1 MSLLRTAG
9 VVIVAILL
17 TVTLSAGTVLAG
29 AHMTVLN
36 PDFVAESIEE
46 EGGYDV
52 VEEAILSSVLGGAE
66 TAGGDGPLGG
76 SVPVD
81 GEEILKA
88 SLTDAYLE
96 NQTTRNV
103 DSTYAYLHGSTETLN
118 LSITTAR
125 LQDNLVDEVEHRIE
139 NDSVGDLIKSANTD
153 LPKEVT
159 PSMVDRLAAN
169 QSSYQA
175 VRGEVRQQVRDEVLT
190 AAVDEALSRLSND
203 ELLALVIDNYDPR
216 DYTASEKEQLVQ
228 DRNDEIRSA
237 LRTQIE
243 NKRGDQID
251 SQVDAQLDLL
261 RQQATVD
268 DPTGTDVEVAAIE
281 LKNTITR
288 GLTAEMT
295 YDEFKTEL
303 DAAKSNLATA
313 TGEQVE
319 SRLESEMPARM
330 DLTQELFEGS
340 QPLSPARSMVQWLDR
355 LAFIIP
361 VIALAL
367 IGGLYLLRDSV
378 LSVAQDTGISFLS
391 AGIPIFAGITLAR
404 SRISE
409 LIPQG
414 GDAPAVFQEFFLGLV
429 AQVFDT
435 VSAVSLVVMLAG
447 VVLLGAALAV
457 RYEVIDL
464 GDDSGEAATD
474 DPEE

>member
-17 TVTLSAGTVLAG
+17 TLTLSAGTVLAG

-52 VEEAILSSVLGGAE
+52 VEEAILNSVLGDAE
-66 TAGGDGPLGG
+66 SDGGGPLGE
-76 SVPVD
+76 SLPVD
-81 GEEILKA
+81 GEEILEA

-103 DSTYAYLHGSTETLN
+103 DSTYAYLHGSTDTLN
-118 LSITTAR
+118 LSITTAT
-125 LQDNLVDEVEHRIE
+125 LQANLVDEVEHRIE
-139 NDSVGDLIKSANTD
+139 NGSVGALIESADTD
-153 LPKEVT
+153 LPRDVT

-190 AAVDEALSRLSND
+190 AAVDEGMSRLSND
-203 ELLALVIDNYDPR
+203 ELLALVIDDYDPR
-216 DYTASEKEQLVQ
+216 DYSAAEKEQLVQ

-243 NKRGDQID
+243 NERGDQID
-251 SQVDAQLDLL
+251 SQVDDQLDLL
-261 RQQATVD
+261 QQQATVD
-268 DPTGTDVEVAAIE
+268 NPTGSDVEVAAIE
-281 LKNTITR
+281 LQNTITR
-288 GLTAEMT
+288 GLTADMT

-303 DAAKSNLATA
+303 DAAKSDLATA
-313 TGEQVE
+313 TGSQVE
-319 SRLESEMPARM
+319 SGLESEMPDRI
-330 DLTQELFEGS
+330 DLTQEMFEGS

-355 LAFIIP
+355 LALIIP

-367 IGGLYLLRDSV
+367 IGGLYLLRDTV
-378 LSVAQDTGISFLS
+378 VSVAQDTGISFLA
-391 AGIPIFAGITLAR
+391 AGIPIFVGITLAR

-414 GDAPAVFQEFFLGLV
+414 GDAPPVFQEFFLGLV
-429 AQVFDT
+429 GQVFDT

-464 GDDSGEAATD
+464 GDESGEAGTD
-474 DPEE
+474 EPEE